1 MHRGRNEKRHT
12 GRSFRQ
18 VYSIGS
24 CRRFRPHN
32 RRSCRYKCGRRP
44 GSYCRYR
51 YDCRSRMGSRVCC
64 LPAANSGLRSL
75 QNNTFFC
82 VSFNFSSKN
91 LFILQDGSIKAHD
104 FGFVIENWKKIQII
118 IKKSQ
123 IIISGTK
130 FLIEILR
137 IFRRSKSRE
146 ALQVQR
152 FPAFV
157 FQGTRGILPGLKS
170 TGKKTVEPRHI
181 YPLFVEKILSFEMD
195 AKNRR
200 PGRLRQTAPWPSK

>member
-1 MHRGRNEKRHT
+1 M
-12 GRSFRQ
+12 
-18 VYSIGS
+18 
-24 CRRFRPHN
+24 
-32 RRSCRYKCGRRP
+32 
-44 GSYCRYR
+44 
-51 YDCRSRMGSRVCC
+51 
-64 LPAANSGLRSL
+64 
-75 QNNTFFC
+75 
-82 VSFNFSSKN
+82 
-91 LFILQDGSIKAHD
+91 
-104 FGFVIENWKKIQII
+104 
-118 IKKSQ
+118 
-123 IIISGTK
+123 
-130 FLIEILR
+130 IEILR

-200 PGRLRQTAPWPSK
+200 LRRPRRHALLRAFCDVHRIQQIEGTSLRRSLNLLKNYTEQSVK